1 MIIEYFLTIQSQ
13 LKIFHFQTT
22 SYAQHKALGKAYD
35 EIEEL
40 MDTFIEVFAG
50 GDRSI
55 LDFDKITMNC
65 QGINSISPIT
75 FMNNLT
81 TYINGPLASAIP
93 PNRGDLE
100 NIRAEILGVVNRT
113 LYLLNLK

>member
-1 MIIEYFLTIQSQ
+1 MIIQYFLTIQSQ

-22 SYAQHKALGKAYD
+22 SYAQHKALGAAYD
-35 EIEEL
+35 QIEEL
-40 MDTFIEVFAG
+40 MDTFVEVFAG

-55 LDFDKITMNC
+55 LDFDKITMKC

-81 TYINGPLASAIP
+81 TYINGPLAAAIP